1 LVPCAIDIPLRRT
14 DSAEER
20 LPCALIGTACSG
32 EPGAVLIAADVG
44 ATLVAETAPLHPIFP
59 KGMISNVP
67 GLS

>member
-1 LVPCAIDIPLRRT
+1 LAGKG
-14 DSAEER
+14 